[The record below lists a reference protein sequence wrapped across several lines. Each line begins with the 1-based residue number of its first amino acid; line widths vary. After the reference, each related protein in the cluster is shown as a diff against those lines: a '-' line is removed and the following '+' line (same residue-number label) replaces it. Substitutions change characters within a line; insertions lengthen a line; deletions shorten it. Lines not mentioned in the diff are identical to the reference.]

1 MGLGKKVIE
10 INDFEEQ
17 KLIMTFDM
25 QSIVTFRELFP
36 NENFMDTL
44 LKLNEFDDLSVIKF
58 FAITL
63 RKVETPN
70 KPLGKEFNNMNLMY
84 FLLYHINDVMELVNS
99 GLPQVE
105 SKKGKKNKKK

>member
-10 INDFEEQ
+10 INDFEEE

-44 LKLNEFDDLSVIKF
+44 VKLNEFDDLSVIKF

-63 RKVETPN
+63 RRADKPN
-70 KPLGKEFNNMNLMY
+70 KPLGMEFNDMNLMY
-84 FLLYHINDVMELVNS
+84 FLLYHVNDVMELVNS
-99 GLPQVE
+99 GLPQEE